1 MLPSS
6 TTPGFTHVPRW
17 SPLGLFCLGGLLLSS
32 AAQAQVPTPTAITPK
47 PNTIAAPTT
56 TPVTVSF
63 NQPLGT
69 GTSTQNGLKVFS
81 HQAGGKKAGTTTV
94 SGNTLSFVPATP
106 FKAGETVFS
115 TLTTGVQSSS
125 QQALAKPYVF
135 QFTTATKPSAGT
147 FGAGSD
153 VQIGAPS
160 NGFRD
165 VTTGDVDADGD
176 LDLLNVSGSNIIIQ
190 LNDGNGSFSSA
201 TTVPSVGGATFRAL
215 AVGDVDSD
223 GDLDLITSNLANR
236 SGAVNV
242 HLNNGTGGFTLLSTV
257 SNSTAPGNLVLGDV
271 DGDGDLD
278 LVADSGSG
286 PTVLLFKNDGTG
298 RLGAGVA
305 INNVGGLGLALG
317 DLDGD
322 GDLDLVSSNSSN
334 NLAYVRFNDG
344 QGTFSGEAA
353 TTVTQPGQVALGDVD
368 ADGDL
373 DVVVANR
380 AYQAGSAVSILFN
393 NGSGALSTPSVV
405 PLDGGVTNDV
415 VLGDVDGDG
424 DLDFATAKNSKVIVR
439 LNDSHGVFS
448 TGPDLTISS
457 SEALA
462 LTLGDLDSDGT
473 LDLAVANSNTTASIR
488 LNPATPSTSP
498 CANDKQAPTV
508 RAAGFAINLV
518 NGQATIQPEDVD
530 GDSYDDC
537 GKVTLALDKSSF
549 TCANVGINAVTLTV
563 TDQNGN
569 VARQTVDILVRGDGT
584 CNSDP
589 CANDTQ
595 APVIVG
601 AGFAINLVN
610 GQATIQPEDV
620 DGGSYDNCGD
630 VSLALDKSSFTCA
643 NIGLN
648 PVTLIVTDK
657 HGNVARQ
664 TFDILVRGDGTCTTP
679 ALAADQLNVYPN
691 PAVNSVRLRITDL
704 TTGALVNVYNGQGT
718 RVLTQALTSAD
729 QLVDLSALPTGVYLL
744 KVNNGSQVLTQ
755 RVVKN

>member
-1 MLPSS
+1 MLQSS

-17 SPLGLFCLGGLLLSS
+17 SPLGLFCVGGLLLSS
-32 AAQAQVPTPTAITPK
+32 AAQAQAPTPTVITPK

-63 NQPLGT
+63 NQPLST
-69 GTSTQNGLKVFS
+69 GTSTQNALKVFS
-81 HQAGGKKAGTTTV
+81 HQAGGKKVGTATV

-125 QQALAKPYVF
+125 QQALAQPYVF
-135 QFTTATKPSAGT
+135 EFTTATKPSAGT
-147 FGAGSD
+147 FSAGSEI
-153 VQIGAPS
+153 QIGATG
-160 NGFRD
+160 NGFREVATAD
-165 VTTGDVDADGD
+165 IDADGD
-176 LDLLNVSGSNIIIQ
+176 LDLLAVSGSNIAIR
-190 LNDGNGSFSSA
+190 LNDGKGNFSGTNS
-201 TTVPSVGGATFRAL
+201 VPSIGGVTFRTL
-215 AVGDVDSD
+215 TVGDVDGD

-236 SGAVNV
+236 GGAVNV
-242 HLNNGTGGFTLLSTV
+242 HLNNGTGSFTLLSTV
-257 SNSTAPGNLVLGDV
+257 STSNAPSNLVLGDV

-278 LVADSGSG
+278 LVADSGGLSA
-286 PTVLLFKNDGTG
+286 VLLYRNDGTG
-298 RLGAGVA
+298 KLGASVT
-305 INNVGGLGLALG
+305 INGVGGLGLALG
-317 DLDGD
+317 DLDAD
-322 GDLDLVSSNSSN
+322 GDLDLVSSNASD

-344 QGTFSGEAA
+344 QGTFSGGAA
-353 TTVTQPGQVALGDVD
+353 TTVSQPGQVALGDVD

-380 AYQAGSAVSILFN
+380 AYQATTAVSILFN
-393 NGSGALSTPSVV
+393 NGSGSLSTPSVV
-405 PLDGGVTNDV
+405 VFDGGIVNDV

-424 DLDFATAKNSKVIVR
+424 DLDFAAARNNKVLIR
-439 LNDSHGVFS
+439 LNDSHGMFS
-448 TGPDLTISS
+448 TGPDLTMNSNQ
-457 SEALA
+457 ALA
-462 LTLGDLDSDGT
+462 LTLSDLDNDGT
-473 LDLAVANSNTTASIR
+473 LDLAVGNDNTTASIR
-488 LNPATPSTSP
+488 LNPATPSP
-498 CANDKQAPTV
+498 CANDKQAPIV
-508 RAAGFAINLV
+508 RAAGFAITLV

-549 TCANVGINAVTLTV
+549 TCANVGLNPVTLTV

-569 VARQTVDILVRGDGT
+569 VARQTVDILVQGDGT
-584 CNSDP
+584 CTTDP
-589 CANDTQ
+589 CANDKQ

-620 DGGSYDNCGD
+620 DGGSYDDCGD
-630 VSLALDKSSFTCA
+630 VSLVLDKSSFTCA

-679 ALAADQLNVYPN
+679 ALAANQLNVYPN
-691 PAVNSVRLRITDL
+691 PVVNNVRLRISDL

-729 QLVDLSALPTGVYLL
+729 QAVDFSTLPTGVYLL

>member
-1 MLPSS
+1 MLQSS

-17 SPLGLFCLGGLLLSS
+17 SPLGLFCVGGLLLSS
-32 AAQAQVPTPTAITPK
+32 AAQAQAPAVTAITPK

-63 NQPLGT
+63 NQPLST
-69 GTSTQNGLKVFS
+69 GTSTQNALKVFS
-81 HQAGGKKAGTTTV
+81 HQAGGKKVGTATV

-125 QQALAKPYVF
+125 QQALPQPYVF

-147 FGAGSD
+147 FSAGSE
-153 VQIGAPS
+153 IG
-160 NGFRD
+160 NGSGL
-165 VTTGDVDADGD
+165 TIATGDIDGDGD
-176 LDLLNVSGSNIIIQ
+176 LDLLTASANNVEVR
-190 LNDGNGSFSSA
+190 LNDGKGIFGS
-201 TTVPSVGGATFRAL
+201 PSVISTGTSSTTLIRTL
-215 AVGDVDSD
+215 TLGDMDGD
-223 GDLDLITSNLANR
+223 GDLDLINSYTENR
-236 SGAVNV
+236 SGYVSV
-242 HLNNGTGGFTLLSTV
+242 RLNDGAGNFTPWSLGGVTIAS
-257 SNSTAPGNLVLGDV
+257 SNLVLGDV

-278 LVADSGSG
+278 LLADSGQAG
-286 PTVLLFKNDGTG
+286 TIYFFRNDGTG
-298 RLGAGVA
+298 KINDRVA
-305 INNVGGLGLALG
+305 VDAVGGAGLALG
-317 DLDGD
+317 DVDGD
-322 GDLDLVSSNSSN
+322 GDLDLVSSNSST
-334 NLAYVRFNDG
+334 NLVYVRFNLDG
-344 QGTFSGEAA
+344 RGTFSGASNA
-353 TTVTQPGQVALGDVD
+353 GTTTAINNPGQVSLGDVD
-368 ADGDL
+368 ADGDS
-373 DVVVANR
+373 DIVVARTSGASVLINNGKGTLS
-380 AYQAGSAVSILFN
+380 AGSAVVT
-393 NGSGALSTPSVV
+393 STP
-405 PLDGGVTNDV
+405 NDIA
-415 VLGDVDGDG
+415 LGDVDGDG
-424 DLDFATAKNSKVIVR
+424 DLDLVAATNTQQVSVR
-439 LNDSHGVFS
+439 LNDSHGIFS
-448 TGPDLTISS
+448 PGSDVTVGSGS
-457 SEALA
+457 NYALM
-462 LTLGDLDSDGT
+462 LSDLDNDGT
-473 LDLAVANSNTTASIR
+473 LDVAVPNSIR
-488 LNPATPSTSP
+488 LNPATPSP

-508 RAAGFAINLV
+508 RAAGFAITLV
-518 NGQATIQPEDVD
+518 NGQATIQAEDVD

-537 GKVTLALDKSSF
+537 GKVSLALDKSSF
-549 TCANVGINAVTLTV
+549 TCANVGLNPVTLTV

-569 VARQTVDILVRGDGT
+569 VARQTVDILVQGDGT
-584 CNSDP
+584 CTTDP
-589 CANDTQ
+589 CANDKQ

-691 PAVNSVRLRITDL
+691 PVVNSVRLRISDL

-729 QLVDLSALPTGVYLL
+729 QSVDFSTLPTGVYLL

>member
-1 MLPSS
+1 MLQSS

-17 SPLGLFCLGGLLLSS
+17 SPLGLFCVGGLLLSS
-32 AAQAQVPTPTAITPK
+32 AAQAQAPAVTAITPK

-63 NQPLGT
+63 NQPLST
-69 GTSTQNGLKVFS
+69 GTSTQLRVYS
-81 HQAGGKKAGTTTV
+81 HQAGGKKAGTATV

-106 FKAGETVFS
+106 FKAGETVFT
-115 TLTTGVQSSS
+115 TLTMGVQ
-125 QQALAKPYVF
+125 LARPYVF

-147 FGAGSD
+147 FSNSSD
-153 VQIGAPS
+153 VGTSSTLGITTG
-160 NGFRD
+160 D
-165 VTTGDVDADGD
+165 VTTGDIDGDGD
-176 LDLLNVSGSNIIIQ
+176 LDLLTTTNGTSVAIQ
-190 LNDGNGSFSSA
+190 RNDGKGSFSDA
-201 TTVPSVGGATFRAL
+201 GLVQLNGSVRAITL
-215 AVGDVDSD
+215 GDVDSD
-223 GDLDLITSNLANR
+223 GDLDLITSNLAR
-236 SGAVNV
+236 AEGGVNV
-242 HLNNGTGGFTLLSTV
+242 HLNNGTGGFTLW
-257 SNSTAPGNLVLGDV
+257 STASVSAAPVNLVVGDV

-278 LVADSGSG
+278 LLGDSNGG
-286 PTVLLFKNDGTG
+286 GAITLFTNG
-298 RLGAGVA
+298 GAGKLDNKTTV
-305 INNVGGLGLALG
+305 NSLGGFGLALG
-317 DLDGD
+317 DVDND
-322 GDLDLVSSNSSN
+322 GDLDLVSSSYN
-334 NLAYVRFNDG
+334 NQMVYVCLNDG
-344 QGTFSGEAA
+344 RGTFGSGLA
-353 TTVTQPGQVALGDVD
+353 TPVHQARHVALGDVD

-373 DVVVANR
+373 DVVVTNLTYEAN
-380 AYQAGSAVSILFN
+380 AAVSILLN
-393 NGSGALSTPSVV
+393 NGSGVLSTASVSV
-405 PLDGGVTNDV
+405 LRGQPDDV

-424 DLDFATAKNSKVIVR
+424 DLDLAVTNGTQQVSVR
-439 LNDSHGVFS
+439 LNDSHGLF
-448 TGPDLTISS
+448 TAGPDLVAGNPSS
-457 SEALA
+457 TLA

-473 LDLAVANSNTTASIR
+473 LDLAIAKSNTTVNVR
-488 LNPATPSTSP
+488 LNPATSPPSP
-498 CANDKQAPTV
+498 CANDKQAPVV
-508 RAAGFAINLV
+508 RAAGFAITLV

-537 GKVTLALDKSSF
+537 GKVSLALDKSSF
-549 TCANVGINAVTLTV
+549 TCANVGLNPVTLTV

-569 VARQTVDILVRGDGT
+569 VARQTVDILVQGDGT
-584 CNSDP
+584 CTTDP
-589 CANDTQ
+589 CANDKQ

-679 ALAADQLNVYPN
+679 ALAANQLNVYPN
-691 PAVNSVRLRITDL
+691 PVVNSVRLRISDL

-729 QLVDLSALPTGVYLL
+729 QSVDFSTLPTGVYLL